1 METDKR
7 LERYKRFLITVA
19 FWAVLLF
26 LIYAGMK
33 YGISLLMPFFI
44 AALAVVISRPFA
56 HLLTDRLHFNR
67 KLAGIISLLILLAI
81 LFAVITG
88 IINYLISRGGKIVS
102 SIPSFYYN
110 TVQPGIQN
118 TFDALS
124 EWASGFGTSFDD
136 VIEMIGPH
144 VLSSLGSFV
153 SSLSGKTITFISGI
167 ASGIPSFLLN
177 TLISIIAMVFIVL
190 DLDRI
195 KSFVKNNASE
205 RTVELIRKAKTSF
218 GEEILKYIKSY
229 FIIFLIS
236 IIENSIGL
244 LIIGQK
250 QPFFIGLMIAIV
262 DVFPILG
269 SGTVLIPWGIICLF
283 TGDIKKGIGLLVLYV
298 VIVILRQVIEPRII
312 GKRIGMRPIVTLVCM
327 IVGAKLFGGI
337 GLLGVPI
344 AAAIITD
351 LNRSGAIHLFNDD
364 DITEEEKDTGEADDS
379 GSGNDDGNTE

>member
-153 SSLSGKTITFISGI
+153 SSLSGKAITFISGI

-218 GEEILKYIKSY
+218 GEVILKYIKSY

-250 QPFFIGLMIAIV
+250 QPFLIGLMIAIV

>member
-153 SSLSGKTITFISGI
+153 SSLSGKAITFISGI

-218 GEEILKYIKSY
+218 GEVILKYIKSY

-250 QPFFIGLMIAIV
+250 QPFLIGLILDHGIV
-262 DVFPILG
+262 
-269 SGTVLIPWGIICLF
+269 
-283 TGDIKKGIGLLVLYV
+283 GDLLLVL
-298 VIVILRQVIEPRII
+298 LCDLLL
-312 GKRIGMRPIVTLVCM
+312 GL
-327 IVGAKLFGGI
+327 LFG
-337 GLLGVPI
+337 LLPCLLP
-344 AAAIITD
+344 D
-351 LNRSGAIHLFNDD
+351 LLCGPEL
-364 DITEEEKDTGEADDS
+364 
-379 GSGNDDGNTE
+379 

>member
-118 TFDALS
+118 TFDSLS

-153 SSLSGKTITFISGI
+153 SSLSGKAITFISGI

-218 GEEILKYIKSY
+218 GEVILKYIKSY

-250 QPFFIGLMIAIV
+250 QPFLIGLMIAIV

-364 DITEEEKDTGEADDS
+364 DITEAEKDTGEADDS

>member
-44 AALAVVISRPFA
+44 AALAVIVSRPFA
-56 HLLTDRLHFNR
+56 HLLINRLHFNR
-67 KLAGIISLLILLAI
+67 KLAGIISLVILLAI
-81 LFAVITG
+81 LSAVITG
-88 IINYLISRGGKIVS
+88 IVNYLISRGGKIVS

-144 VLSSLGSFV
+144 VLSSLGSLV

-205 RTVELIRKAKTSF
+205 KTVELIRKAKVSF
-218 GEEILKYIKSY
+218 GEVILKYIKSY

-236 IIENSIGL
+236 IVENSIGL

-250 QPFFIGLMIAIV
+250 QPFLIGLMIAIV

-283 TGDIKKGIGLLVLYV
+283 TGDIKKGIGLLVLYI

-344 AAAIITD
+344 TAAIITD
-351 LNRSGAIHLFNDD
+351 LNRSGAKHLFNDD
-364 DITEEEKDTGEADDS
+364 DITEAENDTGEADDS

>member
-153 SSLSGKTITFISGI
+153 SSLSGKAITFISGI

-218 GEEILKYIKSY
+218 GEVILKYIKSY

-250 QPFFIGLMIAIV
+250 QPFLIGLMIAIV

-312 GKRIGMRPIVTLVCM
+312 GKRIGMRPIVTPVCM